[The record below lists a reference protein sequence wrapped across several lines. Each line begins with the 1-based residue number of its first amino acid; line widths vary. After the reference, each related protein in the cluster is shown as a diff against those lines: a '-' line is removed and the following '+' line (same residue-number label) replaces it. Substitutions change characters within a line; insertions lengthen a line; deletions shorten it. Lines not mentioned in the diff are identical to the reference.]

1 MSSGRLPVVE
11 SDKSREEA
19 AARAA
24 ERRENHKAGLGFQTD
39 EELKASGVLHPT
51 TAAIHAS
58 VEERFRRI
66 AEHDLSQALKPRE
79 ERTTLISANGDCPEE
94 LMEVPVSYKEA
105 AYGGVSEVK
114 SSGPVPGGTVF
125 SMFIPWLEDWVTE
138 SKVKSEFVKLGWG
151 WVSSVQLVRV
161 DKGKRPHQKCYIHFE
176 TISSEGR
183 DIVDHLSS
191 EPMEMEGGRKVY
203 AEVKVY
209 YRPGTDYYWKVRRST
224 WKSRPRETPKVEL
237 VPFGK

>member
-1 MSSGRLPVVE
+1 MSSTLPVLE
-11 SDKSREEA
+11 SELSKQQ
-19 AARAA
+19 AA
-24 ERRENHKAGLGFQTD
+24 ERAEERRANHKAGLGFMTD
-39 EELKASGVLHPT
+39 EELKSAKVMHPL

-58 VEERFRRI
+58 VEEQFRII

-79 ERTTLISANGDCPEE
+79 ERTKLILVNDGRWDE
-94 LMEVPVSYKEA
+94 LMEVPVSS
-105 AYGGVSEVK
+105 GDSEEK

-138 SKVKSEFVKLGWG
+138 GSVKSEFVKLGWG
-151 WVSSVQLVRV
+151 WVSSVQLVKV
-161 DKGKRPHQKCYIHFE
+161 EHGKRPHQKCYIHFE
-176 TISSEGR
+176 TISAEGR

-209 YRPGTDYYWKVRRST
+209 YRPGTDYYWKVRKSS
-224 WKSRPRETPKVEL
+224 WKPREESKPKVEL
-237 VPFGK
+237 VPLGK

>member
-1 MSSGRLPVVE
+1 MSSGRVSVLE
-11 SDKSREEA
+11 SDRSREEA

-39 EELKASGVLHPT
+39 EELKASGELHPL
-51 TAAIHAS
+51 TAAINAS
-58 VEERFRRI
+58 VEEQFRII

-79 ERTTLISANGDCPEE
+79 ERTKLILVNDGRWDE
-94 LMEVPVSYKEA
+94 LMEVPVSSGE
-105 AYGGVSEVK
+105 SEEK

-151 WVSSVQLVRV
+151 WVSSVQLVKV

-176 TISSEGR
+176 TISAEGK
-183 DIVDHLSS
+183 DIVEHLSS

-209 YRPGTDYYWKVRRST
+209 YRPGTDYYWKVRRSV